1 MVNKLEDNTMK
12 TLAFIHRN
20 DTIFSV
26 GDFHP
31 VKTIFS
37 HHELGNTV
45 SPFLLLDHLGPGILK
60 PTNLSKGVSEHPHR
74 GFETVTMMFKGELE
88 HRDSSGGGGII
99 AEGDVQWMTAASGVI
114 HKEVFS
120 EAFSKQG
127 GAFEIVQ
134 LWVNLPAKDKLNPAR
149 YQSLKK
155 ENIPVIHLENDAG
168 TVRVIAGEYA
178 DQQGIAKTHTPIMV
192 LDIALKAG
200 HTAIFPANRGDS
212 TLIYLRTGKLQFNPE
227 TEILD
232 DEVLEDQ
239 ALAVMSSHGEN
250 VQVTA
255 LKDSKFLLLSA
266 APLNEAINAKGFFVM
281 NTYSEI
287 LQAYEDLKAGKFIQ
301 TVQAE

>member
-1 MVNKLEDNTMK
+1 MK

-168 TVRVIAGEYA
+168 MVRVIAGEYA

-200 HTAIFPANRGDS
+200 QTAIFPANRGDS
-212 TLIYLRTGKLQFNPE
+212 TLIYLRTGKLKFDPE
-227 TEILD
+227 TEALE
-232 DEVLEDQ
+232 DEILEDQ

-266 APLNEAINAKGFFVM
+266 APLNEPINAKGFFVM

>member
-1 MVNKLEDNTMK
+1 MK

-168 TVRVIAGEYA
+168 MVRVIAGEYT

-200 HTAIFPANRGDS
+200 QTAIFPANRGDS
-212 TLIYLRTGKLQFNPE
+212 TLIYLHTGKLKFNPE
-227 TEILD
+227 TEMLD

-266 APLNEAINAKGFFVM
+266 APLNEPINAKGFFVM

>member
-1 MVNKLEDNTMK
+1 MVNKLKSNTMK

-168 TVRVIAGEYA
+168 MVRVIAGEYA

-200 HTAIFPANRGDS
+200 QTAIFPANRGDS
-212 TLIYLRTGKLQFNPE
+212 TLIYLRTGKLKFDPE
-227 TEILD
+227 TEALE
-232 DEVLEDQ
+232 DEILEDQ

-266 APLNEAINAKGFFVM
+266 APLNEPINAKGFFVM

>member
-1 MVNKLEDNTMK
+1 MK

-37 HHELGNTV
+37 HHELSNTV
-45 SPFLLLDHLGPGILK
+45 SPFLLLDHLGPGYLK
-60 PTNLSKGVSEHPHR
+60 PTHLRKGVTEHPHR
-74 GFETVTMMFKGELE
+74 GFETVTMMFQGELE
-88 HRDSSGGGGII
+88 HQDSTGGGGMI

-114 HKEVFS
+114 HQELFS

-127 GAFEIVQ
+127 GAFEIIQ

-155 ENIPVIHLENDAG
+155 ENIPVLDLEQDAG

-178 DQQGIAKTHTPIMV
+178 DQQGIAQTHSPIMV
-192 LDIALKAG
+192 LDIQLKAG
-200 HTAIFPANRGDS
+200 KTVIFPAQVGDS
-212 TLIYLRTGKLQFNPE
+212 TLIYLRTGQLRCTPE
-227 TEILD
+227 DDVLD
-232 DEVLEDQ
+232 DAVLEDQ
-239 ALAVMSSHGEN
+239 ALAVMSSHGED
-250 VQVTA
+250 VQITA

-266 APLNEAINAKGFFVM
+266 VPLNEPINAKGFFVM
-281 NTYSEI
+281 NTYTEI

-301 TVQAE
+301 QVENG

>member
-1 MVNKLEDNTMK
+1 MMK

-134 LWVNLPAKDKLNPAR
+134 LWVNLPAKDKMTAPK
-149 YQSLKK
+149 YQAIEAK
-155 ENIPVIHLENDAG
+155 EIPQIELENDIG
-168 TVRVIAGEYA
+168 HVRVIAGSYLDNVGPASTFSRVNVWDVTLKA
-178 DQQGIAKTHTPIMV
+178 DQQNVFSVPVSHNTIVIMLSGQAVINGSDVQDSSMV
-192 LDIALKAG
+192 LFENDGQTDFEFNAVEDV
-200 HTAIFPANRGDS
+200 HF
-212 TLIYLRTGKLQFNPE
+212 LILTGE
-227 TEILD
+227 
-232 DEVLEDQ
+232 
-239 ALAVMSSHGEN
+239 
-250 VQVTA
+250 
-255 LKDSKFLLLSA
+255 
-266 APLNEAINAKGFFVM
+266 PLNESIEGYGPFVM
-281 NTYSEI
+281 NNREEI
-287 LQAYEDLKAGKFIQ
+287 VQAVEDFNSGKFGQIP
-301 TVQAE
+301 VA

>member
-1 MVNKLEDNTMK
+1 MK

-212 TLIYLRTGKLQFNPE
+212 TLIYLCTGKLKFNPE
-227 TEILD
+227 TEMLD

>member
-1 MVNKLEDNTMK
+1 MMK

-192 LDIALKAG
+192 LDIDLKAG
-200 HTAIFPANRGDS
+200 QTAIFPTNRGDS

-232 DEVLEDQ
+232 NEVLEDQ

-266 APLNEAINAKGFFVM
+266 APLNEPINAKGFFVM

-301 TVQAE
+301 KVQTE

>member
-1 MVNKLEDNTMK
+1 MEANTMK

-74 GFETVTMMFKGELE
+74 GFETVTMMFQGELE

-155 ENIPVIHLENDAG
+155 ENIPVVELENDAG

-178 DQQGIAKTHTPIMV
+178 DQQGIAKTHTPITV
-192 LDIALKAG
+192 LDINLCAG
-200 HTAIFPANRGDS
+200 QTAIFPANEGDS
-212 TLIYLRTGKLQFNPE
+212 TLIYLRTGRLQFNATDE
-227 TEILD
+227 ELSNEI
-232 DEVLEDQ
+232 LEDQ

-255 LKDSKFLLLSA
+255 IKDSQFLLLSA
-266 APLNEAINAKGFFVM
+266 APLNEPINAKGFFVM
-281 NTYSEI
+281 NTYTEI
-287 LQAYEDLKAGKFIQ
+287 LQAYDDLKAGKFIQ
-301 TVQAE
+301 KVQTE

>member
-1 MVNKLEDNTMK
+1 MK

-37 HHELGNTV
+37 HHELGTTV
-45 SPFLLLDHLGPGILK
+45 SPFLLLDHLGPGFLK
-60 PTNLSKGVSEHPHR
+60 PSHLRKGVDEHPHR
-74 GFETVTMMFKGELE
+74 GFETVTIMFQGELE

-120 EAFSKQG
+120 ETFSKQG

-155 ENIPVIHLENDAG
+155 ADIPVLQLDDNAG
-168 TVRVIAGEYA
+168 TVRVIAGQYA
-178 DQQGIAKTHTPIMV
+178 EKEGIAKTHTPITV
-192 LDIALKAG
+192 LDIDLKAG
-200 HTAIFPANRGDS
+200 RTAIFPAKEGDS
-212 TLIYLRTGKLQFNPE
+212 TLIYLRTGRLQFDAKDEN
-227 TEILD
+227 LD
-232 DEVLEDQ
+232 DQ
-239 ALAVMSSHGEN
+239 ALAVMSSHGEQ

-266 APLNEAINAKGFFVM
+266 APLNEPMNAKGFFVM
-281 NTYSEI
+281 NTYTEI
-287 LQAYEDLKAGKFIQ
+287 LQAYDDLKAGKFIQ
-301 TVQAE
+301 EVETK

>member
-1 MVNKLEDNTMK
+1 MK

-45 SPFLLLDHLGPGILK
+45 SPFLLLDHLGPGYLK
-60 PTNLSKGVSEHPHR
+60 PTHLRKGVTEHPHR
-74 GFETVTMMFKGELE
+74 GFETVTMMFQGELE
-88 HRDSSGGGGII
+88 HQDSTGGGGMI

-114 HKEVFS
+114 HQELFS

-127 GAFEIVQ
+127 GAFEIIQ
-134 LWVNLPAKDKLNPAR
+134 LWVNLPAKDKLNPVR

-155 ENIPVIHLENDAG
+155 ENIPTLDLEQDAG

-178 DQQGIAKTHTPIMV
+178 DQQGIAQTHSPIMV
-192 LDIALKAG
+192 LDIQLKAG
-200 HTAIFPANRGDS
+200 KTAIFPAQVGDS
-212 TLIYLRTGKLQFNPE
+212 TLIYLRTGQLHCAPE
-227 TEILD
+227 DDVLEEEI
-232 DEVLEDQ
+232 VEDQ

-250 VQVTA
+250 VQITA

-266 APLNEAINAKGFFVM
+266 VPLNEPINAKGFFVM
-281 NTYSEI
+281 NTYAEI

-301 TVQAE
+301 QVENG

>member
-1 MVNKLEDNTMK
+1 MK

-155 ENIPVIHLENDAG
+155 ADIPVIGLENDAG

-178 DQQGIAKTHTPIMV
+178 GRQGIAETHTPITV
-192 LDIALKAG
+192 LDIDLKAG
-200 HTAIFPANRGDS
+200 QTAIFPANEGDS
-212 TLIYLRTGKLQFNPE
+212 TLIYLRTGKLQFSPE
-227 TEILD
+227 DEKLD
-232 DEVLEDQ
+232 DQ
-239 ALAVMSSHGEN
+239 ALAVMSSHGEQ

-255 LKDSKFLLLSA
+255 VRDSKFLLLSA
-266 APLNEAINAKGFFVM
+266 RPLNEPINAKGFFVM
-281 NTYSEI
+281 NTYTEI
-287 LQAYEDLKAGKFIQ
+287 LQAYDDLKNNRFIKSDEISES
-301 TVQAE
+301 T